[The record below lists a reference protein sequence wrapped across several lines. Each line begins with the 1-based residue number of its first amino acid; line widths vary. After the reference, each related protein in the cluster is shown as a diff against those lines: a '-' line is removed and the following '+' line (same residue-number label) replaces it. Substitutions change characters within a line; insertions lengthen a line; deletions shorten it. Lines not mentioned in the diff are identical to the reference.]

1 MKLKL
6 DEDGHAVVKDGKPV
20 YEINGKDTPFDA
32 PAARDKIKEQA
43 EELDDLQKTSS
54 AQTSDLEKEV
64 KKWRALGSITEVRKA
79 VKTVA
84 GLGEQDI
91 DAAQMPAE
99 LETLRA
105 EREALQEQLSD
116 LTDKVKAKDSEI
128 RGLSIGNQFANS
140 KWIRENMIDAFATN
154 PSALEKIYGDNF
166 KREDGKVIPY
176 DNDGK
181 PILTV
186 DPDTNQARTAT
197 FDEAMSVLSDS
208 SFRKPSGAK
217 GSDTSTEAVAGG
229 TTATRIR
236 TKAELKTP
244 ADKAKFISDEGLD
257 AFQKLPSGAAQ

>member
-6 DEDGHAVVKDGKPV
+6 DEDGHVVVKDDKPV
-20 YEINGKDTPFDA
+20 YEIDGKDTPFDA
-32 PAARDKIKEQA
+32 SAARAKIKEQA
-43 EELDDLQKTSS
+43 GDLDDLQKTSS
-54 AQTSDLEKEV
+54 AQAGDLEKEV
-64 KKWRALGSITEVRKA
+64 KKWRALGNITEVRKA

-91 DAAQMPAE
+91 DAAQMPGE
-99 LETLRA
+99 IENLRA
-105 EREALQEQLSD
+105 ERDALQEQLSD
-116 LTDKVKAKDSEI
+116 STDQLKAKDSEI

-166 KREDGKVIPY
+166 KRENGKVIPY
-176 DNDGK
+176 DSDGK

-217 GSDTSTEAVAGG
+217 GSDTSAEAVASPGA
-229 TTATRIR
+229 TATRIK
-236 TKAELKTP
+236 TKADFKSQREKSEYIEKHGQTAFIELP
-244 ADKAKFISDEGLD
+244 ME
-257 AFQKLPSGAAQ
+257 